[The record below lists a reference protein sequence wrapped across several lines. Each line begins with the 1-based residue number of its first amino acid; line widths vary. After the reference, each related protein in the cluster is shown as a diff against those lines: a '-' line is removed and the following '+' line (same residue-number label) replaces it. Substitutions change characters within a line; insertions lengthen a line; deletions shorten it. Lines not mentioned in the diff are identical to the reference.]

1 MTQQQYAPA
10 PPKKSHTLRNVLL
23 AVALGMVLLVGGCFA
38 VVGMAA
44 NEVGQAMEENSNK
57 PGGDSNPLEITAGEA
72 FEVDGFNYADGW
84 KVTNTFGAANVKGLK
99 VTNNRDDSDSA
110 IVEIKAWRGQE
121 VLMVIDCTT
130 EPIQPGTTTSLSCVS
145 GDKLPANYDR
155 LTINDTF

>member
-1 MTQQQYAPA
+1 MTTQYATA
-10 PPKKSHTLRNVLL
+10 PKKSHTLRNVLL
-23 AVALGMVLLVGGCFA
+23 AVAFGFVLLVGGCFA

-57 PGGDSNPLEITAGEA
+57 PGGDSNPLEIKQGEA
-72 FEVDGFNYADGW
+72 FEVDGFNYAAGW
-84 KVTNTFGAANVKGLK
+84 KIANTYGAAEIKDLK
-99 VTNNRDDSDSA
+99 VTNNRDGSDSA
-110 IVEIKAWRGQE
+110 LVEIKAWRGQE

-130 EPIQPGTTTSLSCVS
+130 EPIQPGTTTKLNCIS